1 MIKRSITFMTLAL
14 ALSTMCQA
22 QSRKVINLPSWD
34 FSRDGKAWLQVAVP
48 HDWAI
53 SGPFDKKWDLQMVA
67 IEQNGFS
74 KYIFHFLFFLAKIIK

>member
-14 ALSTMCQA
+14 ALTTLCQA

-34 FSRDGKAWLQVAVP
+34 FSRDGKAWQQVAVP

-53 SGPFDKKWDLQMVA
+53 SGPFDKKWTCRWWPSSRM
-67 IEQNGFS
+67 
-74 KYIFHFLFFLAKIIK
+74 AKPKRPRSRDVLVRCLG

>member
-14 ALSTMCQA
+14 ALTTLCQA

-34 FSRDGKAWLQVAVP
+34 FSRDGKAWQQVAVP

-53 SGPFDKKWDLQMVA
+53 SGPFDKKWDLQMA
-67 IEQNGFS
+67 LL
-74 KYIFHFLFFLAKIIK
+74 KTIKQQHLPLSQTAARTKL